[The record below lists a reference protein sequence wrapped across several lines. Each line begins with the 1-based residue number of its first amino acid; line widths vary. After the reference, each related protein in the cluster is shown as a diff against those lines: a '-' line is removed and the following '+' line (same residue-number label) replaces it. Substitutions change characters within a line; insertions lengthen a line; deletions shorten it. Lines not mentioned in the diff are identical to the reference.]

1 MDGQTTGRDE
11 NIAASTSAATTTMTL
26 ERRVIDGRERAVVR
40 DTVEV
45 PYDAN
50 DL

>member
-11 NIAASTSAATTTMTL
+11 NIAASTSAATTTMML
-26 ERRVIDGRERAVVR
+26 ERGVIDGCERAVVR
-40 DTVEV
+40 DMVKV
-45 PYDAN
+45 VN